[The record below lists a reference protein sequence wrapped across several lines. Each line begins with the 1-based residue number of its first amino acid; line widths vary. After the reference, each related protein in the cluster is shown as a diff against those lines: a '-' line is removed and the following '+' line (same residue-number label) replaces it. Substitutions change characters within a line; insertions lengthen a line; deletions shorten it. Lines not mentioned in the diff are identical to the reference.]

1 MRSLSVVII
10 LQGIFKICLAYENTN
25 STEYLNCF
33 RKICIPSDYDNLS
46 TPITVV
52 PTQINVDF
60 FYLQLLKIDDYDC
73 TITVKFLLQLHWVEP
88 RLKLLRNAI
97 NYVTL
102 PREFIESIWM
112 PNTYVDHVR
121 SIETYN
127 LIHDFDGLMY
137 TENKTLLYYI
147 DVEVVFSRNFCQYI
161 FLITKITFFR
171 LYFIVP

>member
-1 MRSLSVVII
+1 MRSLPVVII
-10 LQGIFKICLAYENTN
+10 LLGIFKICLAYENN

-161 FLITKITFFR
+161 FLITKIAFFR